1 MMNNLR
7 SSVCL
12 SAVALFGVL
21 SLGAAS
27 AQVTL
32 TPTTVLIG
40 SLYTYNYSVFNG
52 SPETLAITT
61 LNLGGIS
68 SGLTGLT
75 APLGF
80 GIDFDS
86 NLNLVSFFED
96 SDPATLQTFAPGSTV
111 SGFSFISPFAPTS
124 VGFESLSELGNTFTG
139 TTLGPVAVPEAGTTA
154 LFLSLT
160 TGMSAFL
167 VRRRRN
173 RH

>member
-12 SAVALFGVL
+12 SAGALFGVL
-21 SLGAAS
+21 LSNTAS

-32 TPTTVLIG
+32 TPTTVLNG
-40 SLYTYNYSVFNG
+40 SLYTYSYAVVNNSNDA
-52 SPETLAITT
+52 LAITT

-68 SGLTGLT
+68 SGLTGLM
-75 APLGF
+75 APMGF

-96 SDPATLQTFAPGSTV
+96 SDPATLQTFAPGTTI

-124 VGFESLSELGNTFTG
+124 VGFESLSVTGNTFSG
-139 TTLGPVAVPEAGTTA
+139 NTLGPVAVPEAGTTA
-154 LFLSLT
+154 LFLGLT
-160 TGMSAFL
+160 SGMSAFL